1 MARYMVLNSHAPDEC
16 ERMEEDV
23 DKIPAAMKGSNFYCT
38 CPAGEHAYYMFL
50 EGDTAEE
57 VMALLPPSLKLGQ
70 TRAVP
75 VEVWQL

>member
-1 MARYMVLNSHAPDEC
+1 MARYMVLNSHTPEEC
-16 ERMEEDV
+16 EKMEQDV
-23 DKIPAAMKGSNFYCT
+23 DKIPAAMKGRDFYCT

-57 VMALLPPSLKLGQ
+57 VMGILPPSLKLGQ